1 MRRSPSRTIF
11 PSRPRKSARASQ
23 PRQSGILSHDDI
35 IDRVEEDLKRNL
47 AFQRGENVKLAQ
59 QVSLVK
65 QEKTMLQQSLLALQK
80 RIQELELQIGGE

>member
-1 MRRSPSRTIF
+1 MLFHDETIY
-11 PSRPRKSARASQ
+11 
-23 PRQSGILSHDDI
+23 
-35 IDRVEEDLKRNL
+35 RVEEDLKRNL

>member
-1 MRRSPSRTIF
+1 M
-11 PSRPRKSARASQ
+11 
-23 PRQSGILSHDDI
+23 
-35 IDRVEEDLKRNL
+35 KRNL

>member
-1 MRRSPSRTIF
+1 MLFHDETIY
-11 PSRPRKSARASQ
+11 
-23 PRQSGILSHDDI
+23 
-35 IDRVEEDLKRNL
+35 RVEEDLKRNL
-47 AFQRGENVKLAQ
+47 AFQIGENVKLAQ